1 MFSCSIQ
8 FLIIVKNE
16 YCNHNNNNKL
26 STINN
31 IMGLM
36 KVFSGSEILAL
47 ALQGKIEE
55 VGVDTVLKNNIQ
67 SARLAGFGNSGQ
79 AVELFIQE
87 TDFAKAN
94 PVIEEFRLS
103 I

>member
-1 MFSCSIQ
+1 
-8 FLIIVKNE
+8 
-16 YCNHNNNNKL
+16 
-26 STINN
+26 
-31 IMGLM
+31 M

-47 ALQGKIEE
+47 ALQQKIETA
-55 VGVDTVLKNNIQ
+55 GVSTVLKNNIQ
-67 SARLAGFGNSGQ
+67 SATLSGFGTTGQ

>member
-1 MFSCSIQ
+1 
-8 FLIIVKNE
+8 
-16 YCNHNNNNKL
+16 
-26 STINN
+26 
-31 IMGLM
+31 M

-47 ALQGKIEE
+47 ALQEKIEE
-55 VGVDTVLKNNIQ
+55 AGVDTVLKNNIQ
-67 SARLAGFGNSGQ
+67 SATMAGFGTMGQ

>member
-1 MFSCSIQ
+1 
-8 FLIIVKNE
+8 
-16 YCNHNNNNKL
+16 
-26 STINN
+26 
-31 IMGLM
+31 MGLM

-47 ALQGKIEE
+47 ALQQKIEE
-55 VGVDTVLKNNIQ
+55 AGVDTVLKNNIQ
-67 SARLAGFGNSGQ
+67 SARLAGFGSTGQ

>member
-1 MFSCSIQ
+1 MLHKERN
-8 FLIIVKNE
+8 FLEQEKYKKTII
-16 YCNHNNNNKL
+16 NKK
-26 STINN
+26 
-31 IMGLM
+31 MGLM

-47 ALQGKIEE
+47 ALQEKIEA

-67 SARLAGFGNSGQ
+67 SARLAGFGNTDL

-87 TDFAKAN
+87 VDFGKAN
-94 PVIEEFRLS
+94 PVIEEFRMS